1 MEEQKMIATFDS
13 LARFRSGVSR
23 LSLAALFFACLGL
36 GSPRLAGADESSGT
50 FVDLPNVKLWMV
62 DTGGTGE
69 PLILLHAN
77 TGTSENWQKQIP
89 AFTRAGYRVIA
100 IDRPGW
106 GKSVIRE
113 GQQPLSVAE
122 DLDAL
127 ADRLGLAKF
136 HLLGV
141 AGGGYIALDYA
152 AWKPER
158 LRSLVIGAS
167 GLGLV
172 GDEEAEMFRKRAAIP
187 GFAQLPPEVREMSPS
202 YRGMDPDGVAQWKA
216 IEEHAHKAGSPVPPL
231 RTPNTDEKI
240 ASIRTPLLVIAGDV
254 DLTTPSA
261 AVRLWAKHLKINYD
275 WALIPEAGHSVAWE
289 QPDAFNAAVLAF
301 VRKH

>member
-1 MEEQKMIATFDS
+1 MTAILDCRSVFRRAVSRTS
-13 LARFRSGVSR
+13 LAGLV
-23 LSLAALFFACLGL
+23 LACLGVAA
-36 GSPRLAGADESSGT
+36 PRGTAADEPAGR
-50 FVDLPNVKLWMV
+50 FVDLPNVKLWMI
-62 DTGGTGE
+62 DTGGSGE

-127 ADRLGLAKF
+127 ADRLGLPKF
-136 HLLGV
+136 HLVGV

-152 AWKPER
+152 AWRPER
-158 LRSLVIGAS
+158 LKSLVIGAS

-172 GDEEAEMFRKRAAIP
+172 GDGDAETFRKRAAIP

-202 YRGMDPDGVAQWKA
+202 YRGMNPDGVAQWKA
-216 IEEHAHKAGSPVPPL
+216 IEEHAHKPGSPVPPL
-231 RTPNTDEKI
+231 HSPNTDEKI
-240 ASIRTPLLVIAGDV
+240 ASVTTPLLIIAGDV

-289 QPDAFNAAVLAF
+289 QPQAFNAAVLGF
-301 VRKH
+301 LRKHQ